1 MLIIG
6 IRCFIKQLVMLGYP
20 VSPGLVLLSTRLI
33 MLKKIT
39 GFLIVVFCST
49 LFSVQA
55 LACVGRTLYVGTLDS
70 PTDRVMAEMLV
81 LLINERTGTTV
92 KIRTF
97 EDNNTLYKAL
107 KASKE
112 EERVDI
118 IVEDT
123 ADATTILKSKRIENP
138 EDAYLTV
145 KEQYE
150 KQLNIIWLN
159 PFGFMNEGNSI
170 NAPLVRKDV
179 LTNFPLLPRV
189 LNKLAGAVNNEIFL
203 NLTEKVKSGDKAK
216 NVAKA
221 FLRKKKFI

>member
-1 MLIIG
+1 M
-6 IRCFIKQLVMLGYP
+6 F
-20 VSPGLVLLSTRLI
+20 
-33 MLKKIT
+33 KKIT
-39 GFLIVVFCST
+39 GFLIIVFCST

-55 LACVGRTLYVGTLDS
+55 LACVGRTLYVGSLNST
-70 PTDRVMAEMLV
+70 TDRIMAEMLV

-97 EDNNTLYKAL
+97 EDNDALYRAM

-112 EERVDI
+112 EERIDI

-123 ADATTILKSKRIENP
+123 ADATAILQSKRIEKP
-138 EDAYLTV
+138 EDAYLAV

-159 PFGFMNEGNSI
+159 PFGFMNEGNSVT
-170 NAPLVRKDV
+170 APLVRKDV

-189 LNKLAGAVNNEIFL
+189 LNKLAGAVNNKTFL
-203 NLTEKVKSGDKAK
+203 NLIEKVKSGDKAK